1 MNCKDIGIELLSVD
15 IFSAEVYQLRWKI
28 LTNTDQEIFFF
39 FLWRKGPREL
49 KMEFL
54 NQIHLCIYK
63 IMHTTL
69 LMDNINSF

>member
-39 FLWRKGPREL
+39 FFSLEKGTKRTQDGVFEPNP
-49 KMEFL
+49 FVH
-54 NQIHLCIYK
+54 I
-63 IMHTTL
+63 
-69 LMDNINSF
+69 